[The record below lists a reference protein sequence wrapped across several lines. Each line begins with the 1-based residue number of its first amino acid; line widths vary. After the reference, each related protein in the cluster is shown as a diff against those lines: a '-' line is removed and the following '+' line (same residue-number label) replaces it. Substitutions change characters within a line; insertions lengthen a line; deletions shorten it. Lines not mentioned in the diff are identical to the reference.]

1 MKIWLKPDGPDEVRV
16 VSGGFERTFIRS
28 EEPFEVSEHDWDR
41 VLKPTSY
48 LVASPPV
55 ASDPRS
61 AAPGGGAGPP
71 GGGKEAKKPRASSKQ
86 AATPPRA
93 APGGPS
99 KAKEG

>member
-48 LVASPPV
+48 LVAT
-55 ASDPRS
+55 R
-61 AAPGGGAGPP
+61 
-71 GGGKEAKKPRASSKQ
+71 
-86 AATPPRA
+86 PRA
-93 APGGPS
+93 ASKEPKEAPGAPPKSASGGS